1 MNAAFG
7 APCAGGAGALDH
19 LGLCALFDGLF
30 LSGDNTRLISGGE
43 EPVYLPADEVSPYHR
58 VVFRHDYVSSALH
71 EVAHWCIAGPARR
84 LLPDYGYWYSPDGRS
99 AEHQIA
105 FERLE
110 ARPQALEWIFS
121 RACGLPFRPSID
133 NLNGTSAD
141 ASAFAESIA
150 REARHRCVH
159 GLPLRAA
166 RFRAALVERCGGDG
180 ALRATDF
187 HLDPAWTP

>member
-1 MNAAFG
+1 VTITCA
-7 APCAGGAGALDH
+7 APCTGVPGALDH

-30 LSGDNTRLISGGE
+30 LPGENTRLLSGGE
-43 EPVYLPADEVSPYHR
+43 EPVYLPADQLSPHHR

-133 NLNGTSAD
+133 NLNGTPAD
-141 ASAFAESIA
+141 AAAFAEAIA
-150 REARHRCVH
+150 REAQQRCVQ
-159 GLPLRAA
+159 GLPHRAA
-166 RFRAALVERCGGDG
+166 RFRAALLERCGTDA

-187 HLDPAWTP
+187 RVAPAWTP